1 MSLNN
6 YRDRPH
12 WSYSSLNQLLNICSL
27 QWMFEKVEKLP
38 RHFTPISLAFGCAYH
53 RVMEFIAAHRM
64 DGNLPTAKDTRDL
77 FHTVWKRAQTEG
89 LPLEKTDD
97 TPEQLA
103 EQGAGLVDAYLHQ
116 IDPAERVVDFN
127 RAFAVPVGQSDKPLI
142 GEIDCVVEA
151 AGDIELVDWKTSARR
166 WPKDQADKSLQPT
179 VYLYGA
185 EQFRP
190 GAGCDRFRFD
200 VGLKTKKPVIERNF
214 TTRSPED
221 FLRLERMVETAD
233 RIVAQEIFYPSE
245 QSFACGGCAFQEPCK
260 AWHRQAARSTV
271 CMAA

>member
-1 MSLNN
+1 MNLSSM
-6 YRDRPH
+6 RERPH
-12 WSYSSLNQLLNICSL
+12 WSYSSLNLLLNICSL

-38 RHFTPISLAFGCAYH
+38 RHFTPVSLAFGSVYH
-53 RVMEFIAAHRM
+53 RVMEYIAAHRM
-64 DGNLPTAKDTRDL
+64 DGNLPTAKDTRDQ

-97 TPEQLA
+97 TPEQLG

-142 GEIDCVVEA
+142 GEIDCIVET

-166 WPKDQADKSLQPT
+166 WPADQADKSLQPT

-185 EQFRP
+185 EQFRA
-190 GAGCDRFRFD
+190 GAGCARFRFD
-200 VGLKTKKPVIERNF
+200 VAVKNKTPVVERNS

-221 FLRLERMVETAD
+221 FTRLERLVEMAD

-245 QSFACGGCAFQEPCK
+245 QSFACGSCAFQEPCK

-271 CMAA
+271 WMAA